1 MGPRVRAALW
11 ALVVVTGLGLVPQT
25 VQASHIRAGD
35 IQARIDTVNPRRV
48 FFRMVLYTTE
58 GPGVVDEDKVTIFFG
73 DGTSSCYR
81 GVSRVGGRQ
90 AIPGVTDTSLNLY
103 VFEHIFPS
111 VGGWTV
117 SYTGENR
124 IIGVQNMSN
133 SSAQSFYI
141 STYVYL
147 DPSLLRNHSPV
158 LTAPAVDKAAI
169 GQVFLHNPGA
179 FDADGDS
186 LAYSLTPSQKVDL
199 PAQDIV
205 GPSCPGATGNNTP
218 KPVTVPNFRYPND
231 PAISPST
238 PPVQVVYNGV
248 PVGVPGAPA
257 IFVIDPRTGQIT
269 WNAPV
274 LAGVYNV
281 ALVVQEWRRT
291 PLSRRLI
298 GEVIRDMQINVLASN
313 NLRPTLAMPADLC
326 VVAGQTVTGIVT
338 ATDGVSSISTPQSSV
353 TLYAYSGLIPPATF
367 TQTQTGPPQAVGTF
381 RWQTD
386 CSNVARLPYQ
396 VVFKAQDNPNPVT
409 STNQPLIDEQVWR
422 ITVVGPPPQN
432 LRAVAGVSPAGLN
445 QTALTWNRYAC
456 GNATQMHIYRKV
468 NPSSFVPGPCDTG
481 IPASAGY
488 TRIASVPAGDVTFT
502 DLNVDDNGTPR
513 GLDRGQTYCYRI
525 YAEFP
530 LPARGASIASQEAC
544 ITFSGRAARL
554 TNVDVQTTSGVTG
567 QVGVRWTQPRTS
579 SGAPFAGT
587 PNYVLSRGEGVAPA
601 TFAPVRTFTV
611 LTDTFY
617 VDTNL
622 NTQDKQ
628 YTYKL
633 EFVRTFTDGQAAVTE
648 TAPTASSVRTS
659 VVANTPST
667 TFTVSWSYNVPWD
680 NAARPVAIFR
690 RRGSAGAYA
699 QIATAPTGATG
710 GSYAD
715 RDPALVRGDTYSYY
729 VVTEGRYAGVPYLSS
744 LINRSQE
751 RSAVLIAP
759 PCTPVLTLE
768 RTDCEA
774 LAALSTSN
782 GRYSNRLRWTA
793 GSSPVGCETAG
804 AGYRV
809 YYRPGPTGAFVL
821 VATVPDLSYVHGDLA
836 FSGGCYAVQAL
847 SAGGVA
853 SDTSNVACQDNCVFF
868 SLPNV
873 FTPNG
878 DAVND
883 VFRPKSSSPVR
894 SVHFQAF
901 NRWGVKVF
909 ENMTTAADPV
919 LINWDAG
926 GPAGEAG
933 ASAARAGKA
942 ADGAYFYLA
951 QVEFADLNQTKRTY
965 KGWVEIIR

>member
-11 ALVVVTGLGLVPQT
+11 ALVVVGLGLVPQT
-25 VQASHIRAGD
+25 AQASHIRAGD

-58 GPGVVDEDKVTIFFG
+58 GPGVVDEEKVTIFFG

-81 GVSRVGGRQ
+81 GINRVGGRQ
-90 AIPGVTDTSLNLY
+90 PIPGVTDTGLNLY

-199 PAQDIV
+199 PAQDIA
-205 GPSCPGATGNNTP
+205 GPPCSGGTGNNTP

-481 IPASAGY
+481 IPTSAGY

-579 SGAPFAGT
+579 SGAPFEAR
-587 PNYVLSRGEGVAPA
+587 P
-601 TFAPVRTFTV
+601 
-611 LTDTFY
+611 
-617 VDTNL
+617 
-622 NTQDKQ
+622 
-628 YTYKL
+628 
-633 EFVRTFTDGQAAVTE
+633 
-648 TAPTASSVRTS
+648 
-659 VVANTPST
+659 T
-667 TFTVSWSYNVPWD
+667 TFC
-680 NAARPVAIFR
+680 R
-690 RRGSAGAYA
+690 
-699 QIATAPTGATG
+699 
-710 GSYAD
+710 
-715 RDPALVRGDTYSYY
+715 
-729 VVTEGRYAGVPYLSS
+729 
-744 LINRSQE
+744 
-751 RSAVLIAP
+751 
-759 PCTPVLTLE
+759 
-768 RTDCEA
+768 
-774 LAALSTSN
+774 
-782 GRYSNRLRWTA
+782 
-793 GSSPVGCETAG
+793 
-804 AGYRV
+804 
-809 YYRPGPTGAFVL
+809 
-821 VATVPDLSYVHGDLA
+821 
-836 FSGGCYAVQAL
+836 
-847 SAGGVA
+847 
-853 SDTSNVACQDNCVFF
+853 
-868 SLPNV
+868 
-873 FTPNG
+873 
-878 DAVND
+878 
-883 VFRPKSSSPVR
+883 
-894 SVHFQAF
+894 
-901 NRWGVKVF
+901 
-909 ENMTTAADPV
+909 
-919 LINWDAG
+919 
-926 GPAGEAG
+926 
-933 ASAARAGKA
+933 AARAWRPPRLRRCA
-942 ADGAYFYLA
+942 PS
-951 QVEFADLNQTKRTY
+951 RC
-965 KGWVEIIR
+965 